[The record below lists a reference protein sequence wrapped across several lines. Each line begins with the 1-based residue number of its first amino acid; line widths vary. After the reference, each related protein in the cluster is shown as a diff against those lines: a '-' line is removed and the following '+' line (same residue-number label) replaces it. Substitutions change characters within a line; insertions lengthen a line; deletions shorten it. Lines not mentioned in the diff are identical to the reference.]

1 MSKSAT
7 WPTTRTVNP
16 VPPVGTTDWVI
27 WAAWADRITFEE
39 IEEVSGLSEA
49 EVIRLMR
56 RHLKRRS
63 FERWRARA
71 TTQSLKHRRRFQA
84 AVAEPMGE
92 SRVVLA
98 TWALQVR
105 RVPLACVTLPCPRR
119 HGVACRGASPLMLP
133 IPHAPQV
140 DPWALGE
147 EGHIVLRDAKSLKS
161 KMYYVS
167 ASVVGRMLAGK
178 CYGEPAGGLDGG
190 SP

>member
-84 AVAEPMGE
+84 E
-92 SRVVLA
+92 
-98 TWALQVR
+98 
-105 RVPLACVTLPCPRR
+105 RR
-119 HGVACRGASPLMLP
+119 HLRSRRLPEEEEETGPLRARP
-133 IPHAPQV
+133 
-140 DPWALGE
+140 
-147 EGHIVLRDAKSLKS
+147 RK
-161 KMYYVS
+161 
-167 ASVVGRMLAGK
+167 R
-178 CYGEPAGGLDGG
+178 
-190 SP
+190 